1 MRYNFLK
8 YHEGNNGYALTF
20 FFFEMMNMVNLILN
34 IGGID
39 YMLGGHFYTYGFL
52 YLDIDY
58 VDQRN
63 RIISEIFPK
72 ITKCMFPIHGPGG
85 DINIRMSYH
94 YYNFTNSC

>member
-1 MRYNFLK
+1 
-8 YHEGNNGYALTF
+8 
-20 FFFEMMNMVNLILN
+20 MMNMVNLILN

-63 RIISEIFPK
+63 RIISKIFPK

-85 DINIRMSYH
+85 DINVRMENARRSIQGEKRASAY
-94 YYNFTNSC
+94 TA